1 MILKIESLLLYNPR
15 NHDSKSSHPAHDDV
29 AEPVQRMSRALL
41 HGAPSVATMDMLR
54 AAPMDTHS
62 SNASSVTAHPTKA
75 MADADAA
82 EHSSGWHAS
91 AWTVGCCATVEG

>member
-29 AEPVQRMSRALL
+29 AE
-41 HGAPSVATMDMLR
+41 PSVATMDMLR